1 MRHVL
6 KHLNERTSEFG
17 RLPLFAFLE
26 DSSIDPRSRLAFAPY
41 AAHFVMS
48 FADLCSL
55 IIREEPT
62 SNKYQDLINRHTRED
77 DYHWRWFLADL
88 ETLDYDPKVV
98 FSEALTSVWSESTV
112 RTRMLSYRMCSLAFD
127 ADPIRRL
134 VLVHCIEAIFK
145 PTIEH
150 IGKVAAEFKA
160 KTGKR
165 LNYLGV
171 EHSDA
176 ESSHTI
182 ESPEVRRM
190 VEDIKLEPA
199 VASDL
204 SSMVDELFRLF
215 SAFTDEMLD
224 LAKAGRRIGDEAR

>member
-6 KHLNERTSEFG
+6 DHLNERASEFG
-17 RLPLFAFLE
+17 RLPLFDFLR
-26 DSSIDPRSRLAFAPY
+26 DTSLSPRDRLAFAPY

-55 IIREEPT
+55 IIRDEPT
-62 SNKYQDLINRHTRED
+62 ENKYQDLINRHTRED

-88 ETLDYDPKVV
+88 QTLDCNPEIA
-98 FSEALTSVWSESTV
+98 FTSALTSVWSPATV
-112 RTRMLSYRMCSLAFD
+112 RTRMLSYRMCSLAAD
-127 ADPIRRL
+127 PDPIRRL

-150 IGKVAAEFKA
+150 IGLVAAEFKA
-160 KTGKR
+160 QTGKM
-165 LNYLGV
+165 LNYLGN

-182 ESPEVRRM
+182 ERPHVRKM
-190 VEDIKLEPA
+190 VEDIVLTPA
-199 VASDL
+199 QASSL
-204 SSMVDELFRLF
+204 SSMVDELFGLF
-215 SAFTDEMLD
+215 ASFTGEMLEI
-224 LAKAGRRIGDEAR
+224 AKSRQRIAAA